1 MQASTIIMRLE
12 LILLVTALSAIPIRV
27 SLGLVNLEEDS
38 YDWDKSSPY
47 ECGFVGP
54 KIPGDFSSRF
64 FHLVILFLVWDVE
77 IVLLIPCFQDLSVW
91 SMGGS
96 PLAVFLLILS
106 LGLYYELME
115 GTIKWT
121 LQK

>member
-1 MQASTIIMRLE
+1 MSWDVVIVVI
-12 LILLVTALSAIPIRV
+12 VVSAIPIGV
-27 SLGLVNLEEDS
+27 SLSLVNLEENS

-47 ECGFVGP
+47 ECGFVSP
-54 KIPGDFSSRF
+54 DIPGDFSSRF

-91 SMGGS
+91 STGGY

-106 LGLYYELME
+106 FGLYYELME

-121 LQK
+121 LQN

>member
-1 MQASTIIMRLE
+1 MSWD
-12 LILLVTALSAIPIRV
+12 LIFLITVLSAIPIGV
-27 SLGLVNLEEDS
+27 SLGFINLEEDS

-77 IVLLIPCFQDLSVW
+77 IVLLIPCFQDLGVW
-91 SMGGS
+91 SAGAN
-96 PLAVFLLILS
+96 PLAIFLMILS
-106 LGLYYELME
+106 FGLYYELME
-115 GTIKWT
+115 GTISWT
-121 LQK
+121 LQN